1 LKRRK
6 LNMSTKVKNN
16 PTIYDGKES
25 LRDLQSRLKTRKVL
39 GVGEIRN
46 EGDISQV
53 LGYWIPAQSQL
64 PRGLLFCHYFTLF
77 YLFSTGILLIKHAI
91 LGYCKSNTEFCCQ
104 NENVAIIAIAYF
116 NSFCS
121 MLNNLLTLVIAI
133 QYGALAV
140 SEESSSVINGLV
152 SFCLFVLLQAC
163 VEAAYWRPFA
173 ERGMLE
179 TYNMLLKYASFLLN
193 LAYYQCTKPNSCMH
207 VLYRVVQQAQLRLQE
222 ETTFVDKETENNSHA
237 QDEQTT
243 PTNENE
249 TDRKNN

>member
-1 LKRRK
+1 
-6 LNMSTKVKNN
+6 MSTKVKNN
-16 PTIYDGKES
+16 SAIYDGKES

-64 PRGLLFCHYFTLF
+64 PRGLQFCHYFTLF
-77 YLFSTGILLIKHAI
+77 YLFSSGILVMNHI
-91 LGYCKSNTEFCCQ
+91 YCSIRDKR
-104 NENVAIIAIAYF
+104 
-116 NSFCS
+116 
-121 MLNNLLTLVIAI
+121 NNKDKVSVQCNNFLTLVIAI

-163 VEAAYWRPFA
+163 VEAAYWRPFS

-179 TYNMLLKYASFLLN
+179 TYNIFLKYASFLLN

-222 ETTFVDKETENNSHA
+222 ETAFVDKEAENNNHA

-243 PTNENE
+243 ATNENE
-249 TDRKNN
+249 ADRKNN

>member
-16 PTIYDGKES
+16 STIYDGKES

-46 EGDISQV
+46 EGDVYRSKISQV

-64 PRGLLFCHYFTLF
+64 PRGLQFCHYFTLF

-104 NENVAIIAIAYF
+104 NENVAIISIAYF
-116 NSFCS
+116 
-121 MLNNLLTLVIAI
+121 MIAI

-173 ERGMLE
+173 ERGLLE
-179 TYNMLLKYASFLLN
+179 KYNMLLKYASFLLN
-193 LAYYQCTKPNSCMH
+193 LAYYQCTKPNSCMYL
-207 VLYRVVQQAQLRLQE
+207 LYRVVQQAQLRLQE

-249 TDRKNN
+249 ADRKNN

>member
-1 LKRRK
+1 MFLERVR
-6 LNMSTKVKNN
+6 MFFR
-16 PTIYDGKES
+16 KES

-46 EGDISQV
+46 EGDVYRSKISQV

-64 PRGLLFCHYFTLF
+64 PRGLQFCHYFTLF
-77 YLFSTGILLIKHAI
+77 YLFSSGILLIKHAI

-104 NENVAIIAIAYF
+104 NENVAIIATAYF
-116 NSFCS
+116 
-121 MLNNLLTLVIAI
+121 MIAI

-163 VEAAYWRPFA
+163 VEAAYWRPFS

-179 TYNMLLKYASFLLN
+179 TYNIFLKYASFLLN

-222 ETTFVDKETENNSHA
+222 ETAFVDKEAENNNHA

-243 PTNENE
+243 ATNENE
-249 TDRKNN
+249 ADRKNN

>member
-1 LKRRK
+1 
-6 LNMSTKVKNN
+6 MSSKVKNN
-16 PTIYDGKES
+16 PTIHDGKES

-46 EGDISQV
+46 EGDVYRSKISQV

-64 PRGLLFCHYFTLF
+64 PRGLQFCHYFTLF
-77 YLFSTGILLIKHAI
+77 YLFSTGIL
-91 LGYCKSNTEFCCQ
+91 
-104 NENVAIIAIAYF
+104 
-116 NSFCS
+116 
-121 MLNNLLTLVIAI
+121 
-133 QYGALAV
+133 YGALAV

-179 TYNMLLKYASFLLN
+179 KYNMLLKYASFLLN

-222 ETTFVDKETENNSHA
+222 DTVFGDKDTENNNHA

-243 PTNENE
+243 TTTTNENE
-249 TDRKNN
+249 ADRKNE

>member
-1 LKRRK
+1 MMLHIFGK
-6 LNMSTKVKNN
+6 
-16 PTIYDGKES
+16 KES

-64 PRGLLFCHYFTLF
+64 PRGLQFCHYFTLF
-77 YLFSTGILLIKHAI
+77 YLFSSGILLIKHAI

-104 NENVAIIAIAYF
+104 NEN
-116 NSFCS
+116 
-121 MLNNLLTLVIAI
+121 
-133 QYGALAV
+133 YGALAV

-163 VEAAYWRPFA
+163 VEAAYWRPFS

-179 TYNMLLKYASFLLN
+179 TYNIFLKYASFLLN

-222 ETTFVDKETENNSHA
+222 ETAFVDKEAENNNHA

-243 PTNENE
+243 ATNENE
-249 TDRKNN
+249 ADRKNN

>member
-1 LKRRK
+1 MMLHIFGK
-6 LNMSTKVKNN
+6 
-16 PTIYDGKES
+16 KES

-46 EGDISQV
+46 EGDVYRSKISQV

-64 PRGLLFCHYFTLF
+64 PRGLQFCHYFTLF

-91 LGYCKSNTEFCCQ
+91 LGYCRTNTEFCCQ

-116 NSFCS
+116 
-121 MLNNLLTLVIAI
+121 MIAI

-179 TYNMLLKYASFLLN
+179 KYNMLLKYASFLLN

-222 ETTFVDKETENNSHA
+222 DTVFGDKDTENNNHA

-243 PTNENE
+243 TTTTNENE
-249 TDRKNN
+249 ADRKNE